1 MGRVLDTI
9 GQQPKQQVTY
19 ASGKVSGGTATPM
32 ITGGEGENKK
42 TLFDVLT
49 QVANIAAVAAPMMK
63 GNANQANTGT
73 GRDGKFGK
81 GTYGRGMP
89 SGKDLKA
96 GMGRQPSGNYK
107 HEAKPKPET
116 SVPKR
121 QTGGV
126 NAKKLAINTK
136 APDATG
142 GGHKPPTRD
151 GITTTQPNT
160 SIFAQKNWSA
170 LSTVFGKAAD
180 ALSGGETN
188 YSAFSNLTD
197 MLATLGKKENEST
210 LKIEKEKRVNRILG
224 GS

>member
-1 MGRVLDTI
+1 MARLT
-9 GQQPKQQVTY
+9 QTP
-19 ASGKVSGGTATPM
+19 SPTATYMSPLAM
-32 ITGGEGENKK
+32 SGPAAIGYTPAPEKKKPK

-107 HEAKPKPET
+107 HEAKPKPKPET
-116 SVPKR
+116 SVR
-121 QTGGV
+121 RRNTGGV

-142 GGHKPPTRD
+142 GGHKTPTRD

-180 ALSGGETN
+180 TLSGGETN
-188 YSAFSNLTD
+188 YSTFSNFTA
-197 MLATLGKKENEST
+197 MLGELGKKENEST